1 MKKRIGTIL
10 AIFMVLSICTVG
22 VYATMQEI
30 TRGQIGS
37 VEITGTLYAYENY
50 DSESFAYGRTFLEPN
65 SGVQS
70 AYCTVKVYPYSNPSD
85 PATTTASYTGSSIMT
100 TSTISVINGTHA
112 ESEHNAEILE
122 SGVLSTLAEPLQITV
137 DY

>member
-10 AIFMVLSICTVG
+10 AILMVLSICTVG

-70 AYCTVKVYPYSNPSD
+70 AYCTVNVYPYSDPSNRL
-85 PATTTASYTGSSIMT
+85 AS
-100 TSTISVINGTHA
+100 TSVG
-112 ESEHNAEILE
+112 
-122 SGVLSTLAEPLQITV
+122 
-137 DY
+137 